1 MNILLAASPS
11 FIKDDV
17 LQKRY
22 DELKQRC
29 SNASLHCITQ
39 KHFTKMLTKPGH
51 GNLQVHVR
59 DFAAWGGAATTKAY
73 ESILDRMNG
82 CIVFWDGESKPEQ
95 HLIRWCGEK
104 GIRVDVVRFESL
116 KQELERTKPERKA
129 ARKKITVP
137 LSDESKQRYLAAH
150 KKWYERNYAT
160 ALKDGF
166 YSKPKLPV
174 INSGSRM
181 DFFITNF
188 LVWEGWSA
196 TKVNN
201 MGRKVNGAWVASST
215 KKGTF
220 DLSATIAGKSV
231 KIETKH
237 SSDKPSPDQLKMQE
251 RERKAGAIAE
261 FVYSIEEFFELYDK
275 IIGGEIWQLQQR
287 FQQQ

>member
-1 MNILLAASPS
+1 MNILIAASAS
-11 FIKDDV
+11 FIKEDV
-17 LQKRY
+17 LYNRY
-22 DELKQRC
+22 SELKRRC
-29 SNASLHCITQ
+29 PYASIHCITQ
-39 KHFTKMLTKPGH
+39 KHFTKMLT
-51 GNLQVHVR
+51 NLGPAKVHVR
-59 DFAAWGGAATTKAY
+59 DFAGWSWAATQKAY
-73 ESILDRMNG
+73 EAVLDRING
-82 CIVFWDGESKPEQ
+82 CIVFWDGETKPEQ
-95 HLIRWCGEK
+95 WLIRECGK
-104 GIRVDVVRFESL
+104 RSIKVDIIRFESL

-201 MGRKVNGAWVASST
+201 MGRKVNGKWVASST

-220 DLSATIAGKSV
+220 DLSCTIKGLSV

-237 SSDKPSPDQLKMQE
+237 SSDKPSDDQLKMQE
-251 RERKAGAIAE
+251 RERRAGAIAE
-261 FVYSIEEFFELYDK
+261 FVGSIEEFFELYDK
-275 IIGGEIWQLQQR
+275 VINNKL
-287 FQQQ
+287 